1 MKLFDSLCYMIRYI
15 ALAIPFTGLPLVVRG
30 EDAPTKLDQTEKIDW
45 DWTGDQAAVNQQI
58 ATSLRQQVEALFEQM
73 SPEAIRGYRHL
84 TESVYLPADFDSE
97 VFSELTNLDENPP
110 FTDIKKPAV
119 KHAATMLRFGL
130 SPRPESPT
138 KPLQYVV
145 TKDNNFVMNCFAC
158 HGGNMFGATYPGAPN
173 NLYALESLTEQVRKT
188 KLRLHK
194 PLQHMD
200 VGSIFMPLGTSVGTS
215 NAVMFG
221 VALMNYRD
229 AELNVHPMRAPA
241 RMVHHDMD
249 APPWWHFHRKKH
261 IYIDGFAEKSHRG
274 LMQFMMV
281 KENGPEQFRGW
292 ENDFR
297 DIYAFLSELRPPKY
311 PLPVDQQLAGQ
322 GRVAFEAHC
331 SSCHGT
337 YGSNPDYKEPIVPI
351 EEIGTDAVRLKSLS
365 KLHRE
370 SYGQSWF
377 ADFGKQDTRSDVAG
391 YAAPP
396 LNGIWAS
403 PPYLHN
409 GSVPTLWHV
418 LHPEER
424 PSIWRRTGLGLDVDH
439 MGLTHE
445 TVDSVPPKLSPYQRR
460 WYFDTNATG
469 KSSKGHDFPAALSE
483 SEKRAVL
490 EYLKT
495 L

>member
-1 MKLFDSLCYMIRYI
+1 MLAELHCNLFRLVAI
-15 ALAIPFTGLPLVVRG
+15 LVAIPLASNPTGLRSEDLPRTG
-30 EDAPTKLDQTEKIDW
+30 ENVEW
-45 DWTGDQAAVNQQI
+45 RWTTDQATVNQQI
-58 ATSLRQQVEALFEQM
+58 AQSIRQQFESLFREM
-73 SPEAIRGYRHL
+73 SPAAIRGYQHL
-84 TESVYLPADFDSE
+84 TESVYLPSDFDEE
-97 VFSELTNLDENPP
+97 VFSELKKLEDNPP
-110 FTDIKKPAV
+110 FSDVERPTDSR
-119 KHAATMLRFGL
+119 AATMFRFGL
-130 SPRPESPT
+130 SARPGNPS

-145 TKDNNFVMNCFAC
+145 TKDQRYVMNCFAC

-173 NLYALESLTEQVRKT
+173 NLYGLESLTEQVRRT
-188 KLRLHK
+188 KLRLDK
-194 PLQHMD
+194 PLMHMD
-200 VGSIFMPLGTSVGTS
+200 VGSIFMPLGSSVGTS

-229 AELNVHPMRAPA
+229 AELNVHPLRAPA

-281 KENGPEQFRGW
+281 KENGPQQFRGW

-311 PLPVDQQLAGQ
+311 PLPIDEPVAEQ
-322 GRVAFEAHC
+322 GRIAFEAHC

-337 YGSNPDYKEPIVPI
+337 YGAKSEYEEPIVPLD
-351 EEIGTDAVRLKSLS
+351 EVGSDPVRLKSLS
-365 KLHRE
+365 KQHRE

-377 ADFGKQDTRSDVAG
+377 ADLGRQDTRVDVDG

-418 LHPEER
+418 LHPDER
-424 PSIWRRTGLGLDVDH
+424 PKIWRRNALGLDIDR
-439 MGLTHE
+439 MGLAHE
-445 TVDSVPPKLSPYQRR
+445 TVDTVPTKLSAYNRR
-460 WYFDTNATG
+460 WYFDTNVAG
-469 KSSKGHDFPAALSE
+469 KSAKGHYFPNVLSE
-483 SEKRAVL
+483 AEKRAVL